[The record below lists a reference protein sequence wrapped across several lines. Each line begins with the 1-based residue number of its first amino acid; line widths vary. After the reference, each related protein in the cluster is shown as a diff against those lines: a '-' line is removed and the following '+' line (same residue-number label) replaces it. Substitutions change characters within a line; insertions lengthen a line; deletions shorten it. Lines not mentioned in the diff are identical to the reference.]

1 LELKTLR
8 ASTHADRADSTS
20 ANNGSISGYETEA
33 GSPSAGNPTVDGD
46 EGSRNYCFSPLTVT
60 VSRIREM
67 SALNY
72 FVNGDTHE
80 PGEETVPESGDD
92 EVVIFE
98 DILLLVFG
106 CLRILFSQKF
116 C

>member
-1 LELKTLR
+1 LLELKTLW

-20 ANNGSISGYETEA
+20 VNNGSISGYETEA

-60 VSRIREM
+60 VSLEM

-80 PGEETVPESGDD
+80 PGEETVPEPGDD

-98 DILLLVFG
+98 DFLLLVFG
-106 CLRILFSQKF
+106 CLRTPFSQKF